1 MPRLA
6 TQLTEATGNLVDFYN
21 IGGLA
26 IQRTKNSL
34 WGLWT
39 HYSQRELFI
48 RGGIVT
54 TTIMLGVVSA
64 NTCTDENC
72 SSATRGLIGAGIGFF
87 AAHTLAVVPTM
98 RRRYQ
103 LKADAVELQKQTKE
117 KLSEFAKDS
126 LQMDGLYFAEIKRR
140 VFFQFL
146 M

>member
-1 MPRLA
+1 
-6 TQLTEATGNLVDFYN
+6 
-21 IGGLA
+21 
-26 IQRTKNSL
+26 
-34 WGLWT
+34 
-39 HYSQRELFI
+39 
-48 RGGIVT
+48 
-54 TTIMLGVVSA
+54 MLGVVSA

-140 VFFQFL
+140 VFF
-146 M
+146 